1 MAGTVIG
8 VRATLREL
16 RKTDERLYWA
26 TVNRMKSAAKP
37 LADVIDANFPPTPPT
52 RGFDHNGR
60 TGWGQPKKT
69 LIKVGGKRQPTGWQL
84 VRIVIADAPRAIFDM
99 AGKGRLRDALDE
111 YGWGPP
117 SRAAWRTSDA
127 LRRKTVDDVET
138 AVRQESRAI
147 SGTIRRVR

>member
-37 LADVIDANFPPTPPT
+37 LADVIDSNFPTEPPLS
-52 RGFDHNGR
+52 GFDHKGR
-60 TGWGQPKKT
+60 TGWNQKKVT
-69 LIKVGGKRQPTGWQL
+69 TIKVGGKRQPTGWQL
-84 VRIVIADAPRAIFDM
+84 VRIVIADAPRSLFDM
-99 AGKGRLRDALDE
+99 AAKGSLGSHLSDRF
-111 YGWGPP
+111 GGP

-127 LRRKTVDDVET
+127 LRRKTIDDVEA

-147 SGTIRRVR
+147 SGTIARVR